1 MFFCFEEQKI
11 VFKNNFQIGP
21 YYHDS
26 CLNNNNNNNNN
37 NNKNNNQLIEIVK
50 GNGNDMQSRF
60 GK

>member
-1 MFFCFEEQKI
+1 MFFGFEEQKI

-26 CLNNNNNNNNN
+26 CLNNNNN
-37 NNKNNNQLIEIVK
+37 QLIEIVK